1 MVSAF
6 SPAAVP
12 GVNLWTATAI
22 WYFPVSGIEKSYI
35 VQLSI
40 NSTEHVQV
48 DLGLFRECF
57 WETLFPYHTAN
68 VLGLCVSHPYNISLQ
83 SCLDSFGFPNDKD
96 PLQFASSFVKNM
108 DLESPPSDEYNKT
121 LSTLLDT
128 ARILRREM
136 FQGFD
141 FVAALA
147 SLFSGGLFLVF
158 PVFFNPRHRYAICGV
173 LMAMSALSLG
183 FGLVAAGAAVS
194 TTLRTQSLLTTPDSL
209 TIDLGTGPISATSGD
224 VLGTFLMCG
233 IIANGVFVVLVVIAA
248 FLRDGRIFTTTKDHG
263 DDPLDTKPRPPPA
276 YGISKGSL
284 LDQAKADKPNMVTG

>member
-1 MVSAF
+1 MSVAQSRIAGTF
-6 SPAAVP
+6 AYF
-12 GVNLWTATAI
+12 GWTLALAIYATAI
-22 WYFPVSGIEKSYI
+22 WYFPVPGIEKSYI

-48 DLGLFRECF
+48 DLGLFR
-57 WETLFPYHTAN
+57 
-68 VLGLCVSHPYNISLQ
+68 LCVSHPSNVSLQ
-83 SCLDSFGFPNDKD
+83 SCLDSFGLPNDKD
-96 PLQFASSFVKNM
+96 PLQFASSFIQNM
-108 DLESPPSDEYNKT
+108 HLENLPSHEYNKT
-121 LSTLLDT
+121 LSALLDT

-173 LMAMSALSLG
+173 LMAASALSLG

-209 TIDLGTGPISATSGD
+209 TINLGTGPISATSGD
-224 VLGTFLMCG
+224 VLGTFLKCG
-233 IIANGVFVVLVVIAA
+233 IIANGVFVVLVVVAA
-248 FLRDGRIFTTTKDHG
+248 FLRDGRIFTTTKDRG
-263 DDPLDTKPRPPPA
+263 DDPSDTELRPPPA
-276 YGISKGSL
+276 YGTSEGNL
-284 LDQAKADKPNMVTG
+284 LDQAKADKPNVVTG